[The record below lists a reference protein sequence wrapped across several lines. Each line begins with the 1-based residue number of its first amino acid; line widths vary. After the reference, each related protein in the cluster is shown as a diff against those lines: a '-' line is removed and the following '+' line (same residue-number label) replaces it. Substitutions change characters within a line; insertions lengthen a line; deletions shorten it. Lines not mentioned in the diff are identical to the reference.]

1 MSREWLKPFALG
13 VAVTSLA
20 SIGGWLYNVSS
31 QLLVLTYVKA
41 EGLYD
46 PKLPSDPAPEMEE
59 PTEYLIRIARRCGI
73 QSWSTLNSWGLDT
86 PIFAELSVPLN
97 EVSDKQFNC
106 LAKFA
111 NSPRVT
117 IKLKTI

>member
-1 MSREWLKPFALG
+1 MRREWLKPFALG
-13 VAVTSLA
+13 VLVASLA

-31 QLLVLTYVKA
+31 QLLVLTYVKD
-41 EGLYD
+41 EGLYG
-46 PKLPSDPAPEMEE
+46 PKLPSDPAPNMKE

-73 QSWSTLNSWGLDT
+73 HSYSTINSLGLDS
-86 PIFAELSVPLN
+86 PYFAELSVPLN

-106 LAKFA
+106 LAKFSS
-111 NSPRVT
+111 SPRVT